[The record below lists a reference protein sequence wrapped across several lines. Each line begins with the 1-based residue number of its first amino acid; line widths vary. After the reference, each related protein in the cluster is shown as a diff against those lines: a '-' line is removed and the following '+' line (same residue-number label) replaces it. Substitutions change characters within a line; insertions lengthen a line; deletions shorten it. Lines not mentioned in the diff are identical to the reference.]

1 MVLRDV
7 SVTRS
12 FAISPNLR
20 RRVYGYGMQQTGGDE
35 AFDIVWSRYQRADGA
50 ERDNLAYCLAQTNR
64 IWLIRRSQHHS
75 NFLRCFH
82 EILLVDVQY
91 VRRRF
96 RVDATCRLCNIM
108 VAIFK

>member
-1 MVLRDV
+1 MIRRDV
-7 SVTRS
+7 SVALS

-64 IWLIRRSQHHS
+64 IWLIRRSHHLS
-75 NFLRCFH
+75 NFIAMLPL
-82 EILLVDVQY
+82 ILFLY
-91 VRRRF
+91 
-96 RVDATCRLCNIM
+96 M
-108 VAIFK
+108 